1 MSSPSVDSPFFV
13 KVTLALAMIIVV
25 LYLFSVS
32 VEANTARFGQIAWI
46 ALIPGM
52 LAFVAAIFVTWSNTI
67 IWMDRRALRR
77 YRATPDQ
84 IMLDG
89 QTVALSGKIIV
100 EGQPLISPFSE
111 TPCAGYT
118 YKITGEGRESS
129 NRTSNRRL
137 CLFGYHLTHANLDC
151 GSHQFPIGAIA
162 DVDTDLRNTT
172 MENHWGDRGHA
183 LIKAAAEAGSPVE
196 EIATRDTLDK
206 AYRQTTVP
214 CAQDFFVGHNL
225 GTSNAI
231 NVIED
236 ILPVDQPV
244 TILGTYQVRTGGLD
258 GQRLG
263 GLKCFAGH
271 LDERLVEL
279 DKEWR
284 MGLKVGM
291 PLLGV
296 GLALLTLARWMPS
309 F

>member
-13 KVTLALAMIIVV
+13 KVTLALATIIVV

-32 VEANTARFGQIAWI
+32 VEANTARFGQTAWI

-52 LAFVAAIFVTWSNTI
+52 LAFVGGIFVTWANAIT
-67 IWMDRRALRR
+67 WMDRRALKR
-77 YRATPDQ
+77 YRASPDQ
-84 IMLDG
+84 FMQNG

-137 CLFGYHLTHANLDC
+137 CLFGYHLTHASLDC

-162 DVDTDLRNTT
+162 DVDTELRNTT
-172 MENHWGDRGHA
+172 TENRWGDRGHA
-183 LIKAAAEAGSPVE
+183 LIKAAADAGSPVD
-196 EIATRDTLDK
+196 EITTRDTLDK

-231 NVIED
+231 GVIED
-236 ILPVDQPV
+236 VLPVDQPV
-244 TILGTYQVRTGGLD
+244 TILGTYQIRTGGLD
-258 GQRLG
+258 GRRFG

-271 LDERLVEL
+271 LDERLAEL

-284 MGLKVGM
+284 MGLKVGT
-291 PLLGV
+291 PLLLA
-296 GLALLTLARWMPS
+296 GLALLTLARWWPA
-309 F
+309 